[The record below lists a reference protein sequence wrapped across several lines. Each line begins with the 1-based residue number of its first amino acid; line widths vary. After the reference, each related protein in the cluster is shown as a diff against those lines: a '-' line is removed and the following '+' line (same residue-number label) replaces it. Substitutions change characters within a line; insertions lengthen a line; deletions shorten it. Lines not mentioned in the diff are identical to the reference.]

1 MPRRVFRRGFFFLFA
16 SGWGRKVTDLEL
28 CYMPAHEALALFRA
42 RKLSPVELMMAVI
55 ARAEAVNKKVNAFTF
70 TYFDEAMAA
79 ARKAEAKYA
88 KTGARLGA
96 LEGLPVGVK
105 DESFIKGKPTSFGS
119 LIYKDF
125 IPGIT
130 SANNERILRAGGIVH
145 ARTATPELSCSSAT
159 HSRLW
164 GVTRNPWNLKFT
176 PGGSSGGS
184 SASLAS
190 GTSAIAT
197 GSDIGGSIRI
207 PASCSGVVGYK
218 PPYGRNPDD
227 PPFNLDPYCHTGPLA
242 RTVGDTILLQ
252 NVMCGPS
259 PIDIASLRPKLRLP
273 LQFKSIKGWRIAHS
287 MDLGFFPVDK
297 DVVANTKMALDVFRS
312 LGATV
317 EEVDL
322 GWTVDA
328 LKAGVDHLN
337 HLFAGV
343 LAGHAKKHRKLMTP
357 YAVDLA
363 KHGLKSKAADFLR
376 SMDVATK
383 MYATLGP
390 ILEEHDVLV
399 CPTTALPAVR
409 ADFDPTLHEVKIDGK
424 QLNVW
429 RMLDWCMTSPF
440 NTMSGCP
447 VLSVPSGRA
456 SNGVPTGIQ
465 IVGRTYCDADV
476 FRAAM
481 AFETAVGGWYRDAK
495 SRPPI

>member
-1 MPRRVFRRGFFFLFA
+1 MR
-16 SGWGRKVTDLEL
+16 DLDL
-28 CYMPAHEALALFRA
+28 CYMPATEALALFRA
-42 RKLSPVELMMAVI
+42 RKLSPVELMKAVI
-55 ARAEAVNKKVNAFTF
+55 ARAETVNRKVNAFTF
-70 TYFDEAMAA
+70 TYFEEALAA

-96 LEGLPVGVK
+96 LEGLPVAVK
-105 DESFIKGKPTSFGS
+105 DESWIKGKPTSYGS

-125 IPGIT
+125 VPDVT
-130 SANNERILRAGGIVH
+130 SPNNERILKAGGIVH
-145 ARTATPELSCSSAT
+145 ARTATPEFSCSSVT
-159 HSRLW
+159 HTRLW
-164 GVTRNPWNLKFT
+164 GVTRNPWNSKFT

-184 SASLAS
+184 AASLAS

-242 RTVGDTILLQ
+242 RTVADTILLQ

-259 PIDIASLRPKLRLP
+259 PMDIASLRPKLRLP
-273 LQFKSIKGWRIAHS
+273 TQYKPIKGWRIAYS
-287 MDLGFFPVDK
+287 MDLGFFEVDK
-297 DVVANTKMALDVFRS
+297 DVVANTKAALDVFRS

-322 GWTVDA
+322 GWTIDA

-337 HLFAGV
+337 HLFGGLMAGY
-343 LAGHAKKHRKLMTP
+343 AKKHRKLMTP
-357 YAVDLA
+357 YAVDFA
-363 KHGLKSKAADFLR
+363 KHGSKSTAADFLR

-390 ILEEHDVLV
+390 ILEKYDVLI
-399 CPTTALPAVR
+399 CPTTALPAAR
-409 ADFDPTLHEVKIDGK
+409 ADFDPTLHDLRINGKKLEVWPIIA
-424 QLNVW
+424 
-429 RMLDWCMTSPF
+429 WCMTTPF
-440 NTMSGCP
+440 NTMSRCP

-456 SNGVPTGIQ
+456 GNNVPTGIQ
-465 IVGRTYCDADV
+465 IVGRTYSDADV
-476 FRAAM
+476 FRAGM
-481 AFETAVGGWYRDAK
+481 AFENAVGGWYGKPAA
-495 SRPPI
+495 RPSL